1 MVDNISNFNGGGED
15 CSTGTG
21 QLRSLS
27 AEERA
32 QQEMIDSVMSMA
44 AKTGDTKEQE
54 MARLTELNSKIQ
66 ETVLKSMHI
75 SAA

>member
-1 MVDNISNFNGGGED
+1 
-15 CSTGTG
+15 
-21 QLRSLS
+21 
-27 AEERA
+27 
-32 QQEMIDSVMSMA
+32 MIGSVMSMA

-54 MARLTELNSKIQ
+54 QARLAELNSKIQ